1 MILELERFA
10 YTPYGTFGRLKANG
24 FECLT
29 IEEVWKSNIRGKSCI
44 PIGIYELKRGHF
56 PKHAEAFEVMNVPNR
71 SAILIHVANTI
82 DDIEG
87 CIGPGERLGMVKD
100 KWAVLQSKSA
110 HDRFMKYMQ
119 GTDLAKIR
127 IYNYLGGML

>member
-10 YTPYGTFGRLKANG
+10 YTPKGTFGKLKANG
-24 FECLT
+24 FESYT
-29 IEEVWKSNIRGKSCI
+29 VEEVWKNNERGKSCI
-44 PIGIYELKRGHF
+44 PCGVYDLKRGQF
-56 PKHAEAFEVMNVPNR
+56 PKHGNCFEVLGVPNR

-87 CIGPGERLGMVKD
+87 CIGPGEALGTVNE
-100 KWAVLQSKSA
+100 KWAVVQSKKA
-110 HDRFMKYMQ
+110 YDRFMKYMS
-119 GTDLAKIR
+119 GTDAAKIR